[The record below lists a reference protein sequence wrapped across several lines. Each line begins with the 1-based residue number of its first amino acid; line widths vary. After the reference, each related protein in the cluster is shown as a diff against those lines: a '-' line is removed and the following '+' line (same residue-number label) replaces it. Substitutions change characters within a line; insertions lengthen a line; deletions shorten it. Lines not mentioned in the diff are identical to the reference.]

1 MRAASTATSSCAW
14 AIDAPEARRATTV
27 SDRARREAPWRSFG
41 SKASGVHTSTAVAVG
56 NSNPGGITPTTV
68 NGTASSWIG
77 VPTMARSPPS
87 TRVQKPWLT
96 TTTRSAPTTA
106 SSGTKVRPSAAL
118 ALSTVNNSG
127 VARTP
132 GTFIGSPEP
141 AYEKST

>member
-1 MRAASTATSSCAW
+1 MSL
-14 AIDAPEARRATTV
+14 
-27 SDRARREAPWRSFG
+27 G
-41 SKASGVHTSTAVAVG
+41 SKASGVHTSTLVAVG

-77 VPTMARSPPS
+77 VPTTARSPPS

-118 ALSTVNNSG
+118 AFSTVNRSG

-132 GTFIGSPEP
+132 GTFIGSPLP